1 MGALLAID
9 AAGPRAGVAV
19 LGADGTVLSR
29 RVAEARTGLTE
40 TLPELLQ
47 TCLAEAKAKIEAVA
61 VSIGPG
67 SFTGLRNAIS
77 IAQGYAAAS
86 GAALL
91 GVPVGDVFAA
101 ALPNLHRPLWVTVR
115 ARKGRIFIIRDGSA
129 EAFSDADIPRP
140 SLPIALA
147 GDAANE
153 VASRLAASGHDVLLT
168 NARLIDPVWVGRAAL
183 SRHAANL
190 PPHPAQPIY
199 VDPPEAKQPAGG
211 LRPQPV

>member
-1 MGALLAID
+1 LSALLAID

-29 RVAEARTGLTE
+29 RIAEAKTGLTE
-40 TLPELLQ
+40 TLPALLQ
-47 TCLAEAKAKIEAVA
+47 TSLDEAKTEIAAVA
-61 VSIGPG
+61 VSTGPG

-86 GAALL
+86 GAVLL
-91 GVPVGDVFAA
+91 GVPVSAAFAA
-101 ALPNLHRPLWVTVR
+101 AFPTLHRPLWVAIR
-115 ARKGRIFIIRDGSA
+115 ARKGRMFIIREGHA
-129 EAFSDADIPRP
+129 EAFGDADIPRP
-140 SLPIALA
+140 GLPIALA

-153 VASRLAASGHDVLLT
+153 VASRLAAFGHDVLLT
-168 NARLIDPVWVGRAAL
+168 NARLIDPVWVARAAL
-183 SRHAANL
+183 SRHEAGL
-190 PPHPAQPIY
+190 PPYPAQPIY